1 MLLQHGS
8 PANRT
13 SPKYF
18 DACYIGLNRWFDLTL
33 ESAWSM
39 RVSITLD
46 ELRRDLIA
54 NTEGDCM
61 ELSPITRSGDGTAS
75 DLAFLG
81 RPSAFCLATSARR
94 SSLST

>member
-1 MLLQHGS
+1 MV
-8 PANRT
+8 R
-13 SPKYF
+13 
-18 DACYIGLNRWFDLTL
+18 LTL

-46 ELRRDLIA
+46 ELRPDLIV

-75 DLAFLG
+75 DLAFFG
-81 RPSAFCLATSARR
+81 RPSWQPPLEDRPSRLEMLGHKPSILPT
-94 SSLST
+94 LWQNLQEL